1 MFISHNMANIFLAS
15 HILLLF
21 HSPKGSWS
29 KSAKYEKLGKYW
41 SYCTRNRAITNAYVK
56 KKLISCITLSLSFFL
71 LIFLCT
77 LNITKNQKHLPS
89 TFTSNFYFD
98 IFVQITFT
106 RNITR
111 DTLTFGLNTGRYG
124 ANTDQK
130 TPNTGIFRTKIMWL
144 LCLKWEVWNWCLFL
158 KDWIKLVNYKPWTIC
173 KKYRNHLSEV
183 IQHKIPIVNV

>member
-89 TFTSNFYFD
+89 TFTSEFLFRHFCTDYFY
-98 IFVQITFT
+98 TEYHK
-106 RNITR
+106 
-111 DTLTFGLNTGRYG
+111 RYSH
-124 ANTDQK
+124 
-130 TPNTGIFRTKIMWL
+130 IRTKYGEVRSKYGPENSEYGHFSHKDYVAIMSQMRS
-144 LCLKWEVWNWCLFL
+144 LKLMPV
-158 KDWIKLVNYKPWTIC
+158 
-173 KKYRNHLSEV
+173 SERLN
-183 IQHKIPIVNV
+183 KTCEL